1 MKFTS
6 PHLAPQLVGL
16 ALAAAV
22 LGGCN
27 AFDRASR
34 IGEKPEL
41 TPIENPI
48 AAPGYKPVSLPMP
61 PPQVAERMPNSLWR
75 AGSRTFFKDLRATR
89 VGDILTV
96 VVTLNENAQL
106 SNSSTRTRTTSE
118 QDAITTL
125 LGFEHQFKKFI
136 LPQTAGNAPTV
147 NLTGQT
153 NNQGTGAINRTEQIN
168 LRLAA
173 LITQVLPNGNL
184 VLDGHQEVR
193 VNFELRELR
202 LIGVVRPEDIA
213 PDNTISYDQIAEA
226 RVSYGGRGQI
236 DDVQQPRYGM
246 QLLDII
252 LPF

>member
-1 MKFTS
+1 MKSSFPALVVVAVAGS
-6 PHLAPQLVGL
+6 LLA
-16 ALAAAV
+16 
-22 LGGCN
+22 GCN
-27 AFDRASR
+27 AFDRVGR

-41 TPIENPI
+41 SPIENPM
-48 AAPGYKPVSLPMP
+48 AAPGYRPVSLPMP
-61 PPQVAERMPNSLWR
+61 PPQVAERSPNSLWR

-96 VVTLNENAQL
+96 TVTLDEKASL

-118 QDAITTL
+118 ADAITSL
-125 LGFEHQFKKFI
+125 FGFEHQFKHF
-136 LPQTAGNAPTV
+136 LSDQATNTPTI
-147 NLTGQT
+147 GISGKT
-153 NNQGTGAINRTEQIN
+153 NNQGTGAIDRKEQIT

-184 VLDGHQEVR
+184 VLDGHQEIR

-202 LIGVVRPEDIA
+202 LIGVIRPEDIA

-236 DDVQQPRYGM
+236 DDVQQPRYGS
-246 QLLDII
+246 QLLDIL

>member
-1 MKFTS
+1 MKLS
-6 PHLAPQLVGL
+6 LQHLTGIVVASALL
-16 ALAAAV
+16 A
-22 LGGCN
+22 GCN
-27 AFDRASR
+27 AFDRVSR

-41 TPIENPI
+41 TPIENPL

-75 AGSRTFFKDLRATR
+75 AGARTFFKDLRATR

-96 VVTLNENAQL
+96 VINLNESGQL
-106 SNSSTRTRTTSE
+106 ANSSTRTRTTNE
-118 QDAITTL
+118 QDVITQL
-125 LGFEHQFKKFI
+125 FGFEHQFKHF
-136 LPQTAGNAPTV
+136 LSDQATNTPTV
-147 NLTGQT
+147 NLTGKT
-153 NNQGTGAINRTEQIN
+153 ANQGTGQIQRSEAVN

-202 LIGVVRPEDIA
+202 LIGVIRPEDIA
-213 PDNTISYDQIAEA
+213 PDNTVSYDQIAEA

-236 DDVQQPRYGM
+236 DDVQQPRYGS
-246 QLLDII
+246 QLLDIL